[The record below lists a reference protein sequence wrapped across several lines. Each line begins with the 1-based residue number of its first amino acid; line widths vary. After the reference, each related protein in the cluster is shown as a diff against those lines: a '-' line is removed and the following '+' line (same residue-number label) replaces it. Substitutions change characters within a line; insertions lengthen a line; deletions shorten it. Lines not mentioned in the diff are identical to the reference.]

1 MRSLSQLMLILCCLL
16 SSTLTV
22 IADPLLQVLP
32 TRIVMAQERSS
43 TVSLVNRGDNAGE
56 YRILLRN
63 IRADDNGTFKA
74 VEEAQ
79 EGDQFADK
87 MIRYSP
93 RRITL
98 DARSK
103 QDVRLVVRKPR
114 DLADGEYRSHMVFRK
129 LPKQDNVLED
139 NDSDE
144 LSFSFQPIVE
154 VTIPVIIRHGNLSAT
169 SELSDLKLT
178 TKKEAGEDVQAIQ
191 VTINRDGNRSLYGD
205 LTVWWK
211 KPNGKETKVAF
222 AKGLSVYV
230 PNQKRISTIPVSFKG
245 TIAGGSL
252 RAEYVEDSTYGGD
265 SRASTTS
272 QL

>member
-1 MRSLSQLMLILCCLL
+1 MRLLARLLLILFPL
-16 SSTLTV
+16 SATLPV

-32 TRIVMAQERSS
+32 TRIVLSQERSA
-43 TVSLVNRGDNAGE
+43 TVSLVNRGDNAGD
-56 YRILLRN
+56 YRILMRN
-63 IRADDNGTFKA
+63 IRADDNGVFKA
-74 VEEAQ
+74 VEQAQ

-93 RRITL
+93 RRVTL

-103 QDVRLVVRKPR
+103 QDIRLVVRKPR

-129 LPKQDNVLED
+129 LPKQDNVLDD
-139 NDSDE
+139 NANEE

-154 VTIPVIIRHGNLSAT
+154 VTIPVIIRHGNLNAST
-169 SELSDLKLT
+169 QLSDLKLT
-178 TKKEAGEDVQAIQ
+178 TRKEDGKDVQAIQ

-205 LTVWWK
+205 MTVWWTS
-211 KPNGKETKVAF
+211 PNGKETKVAF

-230 PNQKRISTIPVSFKG
+230 PNKKRISTIPVSFEG

-265 SRASTTS
+265 SQASTSTS
-272 QL
+272 L